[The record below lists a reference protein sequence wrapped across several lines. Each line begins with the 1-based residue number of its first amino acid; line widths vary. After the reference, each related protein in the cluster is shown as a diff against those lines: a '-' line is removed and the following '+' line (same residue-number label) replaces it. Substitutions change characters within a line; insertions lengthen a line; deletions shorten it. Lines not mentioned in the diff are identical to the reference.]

1 MKAHVIGVTRLEGMS
16 NKKGPLKPYDMA
28 KVIILQPIEIVSKN
42 DEQTGTRY
50 SKTGYG
56 FEPAEVDMDASALPA
71 FSQLKLPCVVDLE
84 IGQKMMFGKLAS
96 VCTGIKAA

>member
-1 MKAHVIGVTRLEGMS
+1 MKAHVIGVTRVEGMS
-16 NKKGPLKPYDMA
+16 NKKGPLKPYDMG
-28 KVIILQPIEIVSKN
+28 KITILQPIEIVAKS

-56 FEPAEVDMDASALPA
+56 YEPAEIDMDVAALPSFA
-71 FSQLKLPCVVDLE
+71 GIKFPALLDLE
-84 IGQKMMFGKLAS
+84 IGQVMQFGKLAS